1 MSYRLVLLKGAQRNL
16 KKLSADLQ
24 PRAMRR
30 IEALLEDPHP
40 KDALPLA
47 AALRGVWRVP
57 FAEDWRIAYQ
67 VDESAKTV
75 TIYAISHRHGIYDEL
90 KRRL

>member
-1 MSYRLVLLKGAQRNL
+1 MSYRLVVLKGAQRNL
-16 KKLSADLQ
+16 RKLSADLR

-30 IEALLEDPHP
+30 IEALLGNPHP
-40 KDALPLA
+40 NDALPLA

-67 VDESAKTV
+67 VDDSSETV
-75 TIYAISHRHGIYDEL
+75 TIWAVSHRHSVYDEL